1 MSVQALSCAFAIR
14 GISSSE
20 KLVLLALANFAN
32 DKMECWPSQE
42 RIAADTELSERT
54 VWAALNRLEALGMLS
69 RERRN
74 RADGTRSTDRFTL
87 HFSLTIKSEPLAN
100 PAKTTRKSCES
111 QSQSLQEPVATV
123 ATLTTFEPSIE
134 EPSEE
139 PSLAR
144 ASRLPDEWAPP
155 PADFL
160 FALERLGADLAAE
173 ELAKFRDYWRGVP
186 GAKGRKLDWPATYRN
201 WIRKAHSDL
210 RTRND
215 RQSPRT
221 KSDHLAAIGR
231 AMAEAVGGPDRTG
244 GYPPEPGSGGG
255 VPALRSVA

>member
-1 MSVQALSCAFAIR
+1 MLCERGGLTVSVQALSCAFAIR

-54 VWAALNRLEALGMLS
+54 VWAALNRLEALGLLS

-100 PAKTTRKSCES
+100 PAKATRKSCES

-134 EPSEE
+134 EPSVKEE
-139 PSLAR
+139 R
-144 ASRLPDEWAPP
+144 ASRLPPDWMPD
-155 PADFL
+155 PADVL
-160 FALERLGADLAAE
+160 TALDKLGADRAAT
-173 ELAKFRDYWRGVP
+173 ELDKFRDYWRAVP
-186 GAKGRKLDWPATYRN
+186 GAKGRKLDWSATFRN
-201 WIRKAHSDL
+201 WTRRAAESSYHANRPDRHAARLENYDAHWAGADGA
-210 RTRND
+210 D
-215 RQSPRT
+215 QV
-221 KSDHLAAIGR
+221 LAARR
-231 AMAEAVGGPDRTG
+231 A
-244 GYPPEPGSGGG
+244 
-255 VPALRSVA
+255 L